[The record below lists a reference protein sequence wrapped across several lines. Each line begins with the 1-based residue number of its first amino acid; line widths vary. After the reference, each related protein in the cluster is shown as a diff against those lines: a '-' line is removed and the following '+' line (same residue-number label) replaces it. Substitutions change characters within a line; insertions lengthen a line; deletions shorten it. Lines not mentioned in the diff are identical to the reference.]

1 MSSREFC
8 EKSMLFVH
16 MILMHV
22 LPTASVRGMPRLNR
36 HFACRSRTPAMG
48 VLDAA
53 VSLLSEQPAS
63 VSATSFFDPQENTRR
78 VGAYADRVKRINTLE
93 DGLEELEDEG
103 LAAKTREP
111 RERLQPAHPSTSS
124 STRPAVVREAAWR
137 DLELRHMA
145 CSSSVRWRCTTGSR
159 RMGTGGARRSPRR
172 RRSTECAERARRD
185 GGDGERL
192 PGAARRRNDGAGVP
206 FLGLSVGCIQEC
218 RRRRGVPRTR
228 LT

>member
-93 DGLEELEDEG
+93 AVSYTHL
-103 LAAKTREP
+103 R
-111 RERLQPAHPSTSS
+111 AHET
-124 STRPAVVREAAWR
+124 
-137 DLELRHMA
+137 
-145 CSSSVRWRCTTGSR
+145 
-159 RMGTGGARRSPRR
+159 
-172 RRSTECAERARRD
+172 
-185 GGDGERL
+185 
-192 PGAARRRNDGAGVP
+192 
-206 FLGLSVGCIQEC
+206 
-218 RRRRGVPRTR
+218 
-228 LT
+228 

>member
-103 LAAKTREP
+103 LAAKTREL
-111 RERLQPAHPSTSS
+111 RERLQAGASLDELLD
-124 STRPAVVREAAWR
+124 EA
-137 DLELRHMA
+137 
-145 CSSSVRWRCTTGSR
+145 
-159 RMGTGGARRSPRR
+159 
-172 RRSTECAERARRD
+172 
-185 GGDGERL
+185 
-192 PGAARRRNDGAGVP
+192 
-206 FLGLSVGCIQEC
+206 FFKY
-218 RRRRGVPRTR
+218 
-228 LT
+228 